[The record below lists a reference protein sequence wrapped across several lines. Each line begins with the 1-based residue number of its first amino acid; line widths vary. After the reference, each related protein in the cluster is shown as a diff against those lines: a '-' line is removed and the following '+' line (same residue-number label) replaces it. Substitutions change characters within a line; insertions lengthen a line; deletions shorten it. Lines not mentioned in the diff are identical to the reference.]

1 MTGVQT
7 CALPIFMKK
16 YADQI
21 GGQYTE
27 YNESLSVVIV
37 PLSGGRFQTVIGS
50 VKENALYNRKL
61 ITFTSKVCAYQSNID
76 MKMLLEQTAYF
87 NYCRFVIKDG
97 YVQVEAVSP
106 LEAVSEETIKEMLQE
121 VANLADQYEMK
132 LTGTDIN

>member
-1 MTGVQT
+1 MNLS
-7 CALPIFMKK
+7 AFMKK
-16 YADQI
+16 YSEDI

-27 YNESLSVVIV
+27 YNQELSVVIV
-37 PLSGGRFQTVIGS
+37 PLSGDRFQTVIGS
-50 VKENALYNRKL
+50 IKKNELYNRHL

-76 MKMLLEQTAYF
+76 LKMLLEQTPYF
-87 NYCRFVIKDG
+87 NYCRFVIKEG

-106 LEAVSEETIKEMLQE
+106 LDTASEDDIKEMLQE